1 MRFERS
7 ADTGRRRDGTAAER
21 HGRGCHGGWRARH
34 DPGHSTR
41 DRFVGNRPWPAQADD
56 VSVFYAGRTVQ
67 LVIGYATGGGY
78 DDYARLLG
86 RYIGR
91 HIPGHPTVVVQNMP
105 GAGSIKAA
113 NYLYSIAPKDG
124 TVFGGFARGIF
135 LDPLLGRADAMR
147 YTAANF
153 GWLGS
158 IASDAG
164 VCAFRSDAGI
174 NSWADMQTKRY
185 KIGGTGAG
193 ADSDVFANLL
203 HRMFNLPMQL
213 VLGYQ
218 SAAETVLAIERKE
231 VDGRCGWSW
240 STLSSR
246 NRDLLPPKQVKV
258 VLQLTD
264 RQAAGACRR
273 AVSDRCR
280 RNADQRAILKL
291 VIARQT
297 MARPYVAPPG
307 LPPDR
312 LKALRNAFDATMTD
326 PEFLA
331 DAKRQD
337 LDVRPLN
344 GADADALIR
353 EVYATSPDIVKRAA
367 EFMKEAQ

>member
-1 MRFERS
+1 MIGRQ
-7 ADTGRRRDGTAAER
+7 TGIAALAVALSTAIVTTA
-21 HGRGCHGGWRARH
+21 W
-34 DPGHSTR
+34 S
-41 DRFVGNRPWPAQADD
+41 AQADD
-56 VSVFYAGRTVQ
+56 VSAFYAGRTVQ

-78 DDYARLLG
+78 DDYARMLG
-86 RYIGR
+86 RHFGH
-91 HIPGHPTVVVQNMP
+91 HIPGNPTVVVQNMP

-113 NYLYSIAPKDG
+113 NYLFGIAPRDG

-135 LDPLLGRADAMR
+135 IDPLFGRTEAMR

-164 VCAFRSDAGI
+164 VCAFRSDAGVD
-174 NSWADMQTKRY
+174 SWADMQRKRY

-246 NRDLLPPKQVKV
+246 NRDLLTTGRVKV

-264 RQAAGACRR
+264 RKLPELGDVPSVMDVATTAEQR
-273 AVSDRCR
+273 AV
-280 RNADQRAILKL
+280 LKL
-291 VIARQT
+291 IIARQT

-307 LPPDR
+307 LPPGR
-312 LKALRNAFDATMTD
+312 LKALRDAFDATMID

-331 DAKRQD
+331 DATRQG
-337 LDVRPLN
+337 LEVRPTN
-344 GADADALIR
+344 GAEADALIR
-353 EVYATSPDIVKRAA
+353 EVYASSPEVVKRAA

>member
-1 MRFERS
+1 MTRREIFFAATVFAMS
-7 ADTGRRRDGTAAER
+7 ASLAHAE
-21 HGRGCHGGWRARH
+21 
-34 DPGHSTR
+34 
-41 DRFVGNRPWPAQADD
+41 D
-56 VSVFYAGRTVQ
+56 VSAFYAGRTVQ

-78 DDYARLLG
+78 DDYARMLG
-86 RYIGR
+86 RHIGR
-91 HIPGHPTVVVQNMP
+91 HIPGNPTVVVQNMP

-113 NYLYSIAPKDG
+113 NYLYAIAPKDG
-124 TVFGGFARGIF
+124 SVFGGFARGIF
-135 LDPLLGRADAMR
+135 IDPLVGRSEAMR

-158 IASDAG
+158 VASDAG

-174 NSWADMQTKRY
+174 DSWADMQTKRY

-218 SAAETVLAIERKE
+218 SAAETVLAIQRKE

-246 NRDLLPPKQVKV
+246 NRDLLTAGQVKV

-264 RQAAGACRR
+264 RKLPELGGVPSVLDVATTAE
-273 AVSDRCR
+273 
-280 RNADQRAILKL
+280 QRAILKL
-291 VIARQT
+291 IIARQT

-312 LKALRNAFDATMTD
+312 LKALRAAFDATMID

-331 DAKRQD
+331 DASRQG
-337 LDVRPLN
+337 LEVRPTN
-344 GADADALIR
+344 GVEADALIR
-353 EVYATSPDIVKRAA
+353 EVYASSQDVVKRAA